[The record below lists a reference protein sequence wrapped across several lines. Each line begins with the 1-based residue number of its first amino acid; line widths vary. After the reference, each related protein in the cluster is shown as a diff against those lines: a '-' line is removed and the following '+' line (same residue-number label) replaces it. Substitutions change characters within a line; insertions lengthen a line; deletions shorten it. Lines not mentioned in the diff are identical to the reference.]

1 MSRTPDEISAAI
13 RATLAT
19 TEPGLSCERGTP
31 ERKIIDAC
39 SEAISEAYVDMYLIG
54 SLLDLDNKVGFELE
68 QFVGIFGFG
77 RLSGKQAT
85 GVIRMSVATPMVT
98 DQVLPRGSQFYTR
111 GGLAV
116 TGGNR
121 VYFSSTQAV
130 VLTAG
135 SYTVD
140 IPVQCNEPGT
150 MGNVPPDSVTSF
162 GSTINSSTVTNL
174 VAFSGGVDR
183 ETDAEL
189 RQRFK
194 DTMLRNI
201 AGTSDWYQAICLQNN
216 RVSRVV
222 VFGPTTMFRTQIT
235 APLSSK
241 NLSGLDPENVKNIK
255 YVWPDM
261 ESVFTDLGQENE
273 IFYRPGGDY
282 TLNWPTFTRVA
293 NANGGQIA
301 NGQVVDLEFQYTTRS
316 SRNEPGQGITNK
328 VDIFVDGVEPLTV
341 TEKTVITS
349 TDVLVESPTSAWNCI
364 TNFER
369 VGSPGDPQAGSR
381 FVRLAST
388 PIVSFPSSLAITTT
402 AGATD
407 VYTLGTHYHL
417 LRSTTTLAGSHQE
430 IAGIEWP
437 AGLGP
442 PSSTELTLTY
452 IYNRVPE
459 MLTAVISTAKQI
471 CTDVMVHQARWQYIT
486 VCLSVQY
493 AQNQPIDVT
502 KTSIENQLTSFFSAM
517 RFGQQV
523 KITSLLLA
531 VQQVLGVE
539 NVTLTTASEN
549 DAHYGVEVAYDPTE
563 ESPTRHESDFRL
575 DDNAIPTLQGVHI
588 TRRAAV

>member
-54 SLLDLDNKVGFELE
+54 SLLDLDNKVGLELE
-68 QFVGIFGFG
+68 QYVGIFGFG
-77 RLSGKQAT
+77 RLQGKQAV
-85 GVIRMSVATPMVT
+85 GVVRMSVTTPMVT
-98 DQVLPRGSQFYTR
+98 DQVLPLGSQFFTR
-111 GGLAV
+111 GGLSTTA
-116 TGGNR
+116 GNR
-121 VYFSSTQAV
+121 VFFASTQAV

-135 SYTVD
+135 SYNVD
-140 IPVQCNEPGT
+140 IPVQCTEYGT
-150 MGNVPPDSVTSF
+150 KGNVPPDSVTSF
-162 GSTINSSTVTNL
+162 GSTINTSTVTNL
-174 VAFSGGVDR
+174 VAFTGGVDR

-201 AGTSDWYQAICLQNN
+201 AGTTDFYQAICLQNN
-216 RVSRVV
+216 RVSRVA
-222 VFGPTTMFRTQIT
+222 VFGPTTLFRTQIA
-235 APLSSK
+235 APPSTK
-241 NLSGLDPENVKNIK
+241 NLSTLDPEDVKNIK

-261 ESVFTDLGQENE
+261 ESVFTNLGQANE
-273 IFYRPGGDY
+273 VFYRPGGDY

-293 NANGGQIA
+293 NSSGGQIA
-301 NGQVVDLEFQYTTRS
+301 NGQIVDLEFQYTTRS
-316 SRNEPGQGITNK
+316 SRNDPPQGITNK

-341 TEKTVITS
+341 TEKTTITS
-349 TDVLVESPTSAWNCI
+349 SNVLVDSPSSAWNCV

-388 PIVSFPSSLAITTT
+388 PIVSFPSSLAVTT
-402 AGATD
+402 AGGTTD
-407 VYTLGTHYHL
+407 VYTLGTHYHII
-417 LRSTTTLAGSHQE
+417 RSSTTLAGSHLE

-437 AGLGP
+437 AGMGP
-442 PSSTELTLTY
+442 PSSTELTLSY

-459 MLTAVISTAKQI
+459 LLTAVISTGKQI
-471 CTDVMVHQARWQYIT
+471 CTDVMVHQARWQYLTPCI
-486 VCLSVQY
+486 SVQY
-493 AQNQPIDVT
+493 SRTYSVDVINS
-502 KTSIENQLTSFFSAM
+502 SIENQLTAYFGAM
-517 RFGQQV
+517 GFGQQI

-539 NVTLTTASEN
+539 NVTLTTEEEN
-549 DAHYGVEVAYDPTE
+549 DAHYGVEVTYDPLGD
-563 ESPTRHESDFRL
+563 SPLFQTGDFRL
-575 DDNAIPTLQGVHI
+575 DDNAVPVLQGVRI
-588 TRRAAV
+588 TRKAAA